1 MDRGPST
8 EDCGPN
14 YCTMAEPIREILGL
28 EILDMDIHGRGWAKY
43 NGRTVLVEN
52 ALPGEV
58 VDVNVY
64 RKDKGMLLARPTNF
78 IKTSPERVEPT
89 CKHFGVCGGCKWQ
102 NVEYTSQLQYKTAF
116 VAKAFKQ
123 LEHLDLPTMRPIV
136 PSDNLLHYRNKM
148 DYGFTSRRW
157 LTAAEMADGPVTEG
171 LTGLGQHPSGAFDK
185 ILHLDECFLLEEPG
199 NTLRLAVKQ
208 FADEQGITFHD
219 HRARAGYLRQLIL
232 RNSSLGEWMIILM
245 VGETDPTDAQKILDF
260 IEANFPQAKSF
271 FYVINDTLN
280 DSIFG
285 KELVH
290 YKGQTYI
297 NEKLGEVMFRIGPLS
312 FFQTN
317 HAQAVKLYNV
327 AAEMA
332 NLKPHETVYDLYT
345 GTGSIALYIANQVK
359 HVTGIE
365 LIPEAIAD
373 AWDNAR
379 RNNITNVHFIAAD
392 MKDVIKKDYFK
403 NLPKPDLLITDPPR
417 AGMHPKVV
425 EALLEAE
432 IPRIVYVS
440 CNPVTQATDLLGLS
454 KKYRITAI
462 QPVDMFPQTYHV
474 ENVVALEL
482 I

>member
-1 MDRGPST
+1 
-8 EDCGPN
+8 
-14 YCTMAEPIREILGL
+14 MAEPIREILGL
-28 EILDMDIHGRGWAKY
+28 TIQGMDIHGRGWAKH

-58 VDVNVY
+58 VDVHVY
-64 RKDKGMLLARPTNF
+64 RKAKGELLARPTAMHQ
-78 IKTSPERVEPT
+78 TSPERVAPT

-102 NVEYTSQLQYKTAF
+102 NVGYQSQLMYKTQF
-116 VAKAFKQ
+116 VEKAFKQ
-123 LEHLDLPTMRPIV
+123 LQHLPLPAMRPII
-136 PSDNLLHYRNKM
+136 PSDKLLHYRNKM

-157 LTAAEMADGPVTEG
+157 LTQAEMANGPVVDG
-171 LTGLGQHPSGAFDK
+171 LSGLGQHPSGAFDK

-208 FADEQGITFHD
+208 FADEQGIVYHD
-219 HRARAGYLRQLIL
+219 QRNRTGYLRQLIL
-232 RNSSLGEWMIILM
+232 RNSSLGEWMVILM
-245 VGETDPTDAQKILDF
+245 VGDADATDAKRILDF
-260 IEANFPQAKSF
+260 IEANFPQVKSL
-271 FYVINDTLN
+271 FYVINETVNDT
-280 DSIFG
+280 IFG
-285 KELVH
+285 KEVVH
-290 YKGQTYI
+290 YKGQPYI
-297 NEKLGEVMFRIGPLS
+297 NERLGEVMFRVGPLS

-317 HAQAVKLYNV
+317 HAQAVKLYDV

-332 NLKPHETVYDLYT
+332 QLKPHETVYDLYT
-345 GTGSIALYIANQVK
+345 GTGSIALYIAGKVK

-365 LIPEAIAD
+365 LVPEAIED

-425 EALLEAE
+425 DALLEAE

-454 KKYRITAI
+454 QKYRITAI

-482 I
+482 K

>member
-1 MDRGPST
+1 MG
-8 EDCGPN
+8 
-14 YCTMAEPIREILGL
+14 EPIREIAGL
-28 EILDMDIHGRGWAKY
+28 TIQGMDLHGRGWAKY
-43 NGRTVLVEN
+43 NNKTVLVET

-64 RKDKGMLLARPTNF
+64 RKAKGELLARPTA
-78 IKTSPERVEPT
+78 IHKYSPERIEPT

-102 NVEYTSQLQYKTAF
+102 NVSYNSQLKFKTQF
-116 VAKAFKQ
+116 VEKAFKQ
-123 LEHLDLPTMRPIV
+123 LEHLGLPAFRPIV
-136 PSDNLLHYRNKM
+136 PSENLLHYRNKM
-148 DYGFTSRRW
+148 DYGFTGRRW
-157 LTAAEMADGPVTEG
+157 LTKEEMADGPVTEG

-208 FADEQGITFHD
+208 FADEQGISFYDQRNRT
-219 HRARAGYLRQLIL
+219 GYLRQLII

-245 VGETDPTDAQKILDF
+245 ISNADATDAKKVLDF
-260 IEANFPQAKSF
+260 IEATFPQVKSL
-271 FYVINDTLN
+271 FYVINDDLN

-290 YKGQTYI
+290 YKGQQYI
-297 NEKLGEVMFRIGPLS
+297 NERLGKVGFRVGPLS

-317 HAQAVKLYNV
+317 HAQAIKLYDV
-327 AAEMA
+327 AAELA
-332 NLKPHETVYDLYT
+332 DLKPTDTVYDLYT
-345 GTGSIALYIANQVK
+345 GTGSIALYIANRVK

-373 AWDNAR
+373 AWDNAL
-379 RNNITNVHFIAAD
+379 RNEITNVHFIAAD
-392 MKDVIKKDYFK
+392 MKDVIKKDYFT
-403 NLPKPDLLITDPPR
+403 NMAKPDLLITDPPR

-425 EALLEAE
+425 DALLEAE

-474 ENVVALEL
+474 ENVVSLEL